1 MPVVTPMEFLTIED
15 KKIII
20 VIPTTT
26 TDYVYEVSSQVQIPT
41 TDYVY
46 EVSSQVQILL
56 QLL

>member
-15 KKIII
+15 KIII
-20 VIPTTT
+20 IIIIIPT
-26 TDYVYEVSSQVQIPT
+26 T